1 MWWAVRGKRWG
12 VGGGGGRDVLR
23 NGKGTRITNTTSAI
37 GCKLLRYIEVMLD
50 HNVILKSLNLAVNGS
65 VCRKGSCF
73 VGDCILTLQSLR
85 YCGRRN

>member
-1 MWWAVRGKRWG
+1 MGG
-12 VGGGGGRDVLR
+12 CQGEEVGGWGGGKDVLR
-23 NGKGTRITNTTSAI
+23 NGKGTRITNTPSAI

-73 VGDCILTLQSLR
+73 VDIVF
-85 YCGRRN
+85 